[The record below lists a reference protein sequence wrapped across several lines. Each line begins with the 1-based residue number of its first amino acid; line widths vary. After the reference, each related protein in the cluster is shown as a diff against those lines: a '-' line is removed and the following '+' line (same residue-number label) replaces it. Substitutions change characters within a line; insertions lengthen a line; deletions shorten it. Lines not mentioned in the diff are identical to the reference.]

1 MSWETSYIANVG
13 LDVGIFNR
21 LEVGFEFYN
30 KITND
35 LIYDGRVSSVITDN
49 SVERNVGSIL
59 NRGIEF
65 NITSTNIMTDDFVWT
80 TTING
85 ARNSNKILEL
95 YEDTY
100 SGFFDSIWTVGAPKD
115 QLWLVTWAGVD
126 PTTGAPMW
134 YDKDGNLTYSFSYDN
149 RVVQSRY
156 SVEPDLY
163 GGMINTFRFKDFTL
177 SFNLVYSFGGWDV
190 AYLNNDGVDIINEN
204 VPVEALD
211 HWKNAGDIATSPRY
225 LYKNSYQATQNS
237 TRGLIKK
244 TYISLKNLS
253 LTYSIPQKYLKK
265 LKMNA
270 VDVSLIGDNLY
281 LWTPA
286 QKRHRNS
293 YKTMMYSDGM
303 VSTISLDVSFSF

>member
-1 MSWETSYIANVG
+1 MEE
-13 LDVGIFNR
+13 R
-21 LEVGFEFYN
+21 
-30 KITND
+30 
-35 LIYDGRVSSVITDN
+35 GRHSD
-49 SVERNVGSIL
+49 R
-59 NRGIEF
+59 
-65 NITSTNIMTDDFVWT
+65 
-80 TTING
+80 
-85 ARNSNKILEL
+85 
-95 YEDTY
+95 
-100 SGFFDSIWTVGAPKD
+100 TVGAPKD

-303 VSTISLDVSFSF
+303 VRTISLDVSFSF